1 MSRRFGSLT
10 WGTGCFWCKGD
21 QLSVVFKT
29 EREKMLAD
37 KPYRPTDPE
46 LAKMHERAQR
56 LLTAFNTAEQD
67 QLEQRQQVIRQLF
80 ARVGQ
85 NVEIKPTFRC
95 DYGCHISA
103 GDNLYINY
111 DCTILDC
118 NTVTIGN
125 DVIMAPGVHIYTAYH
140 PTEPIM
146 RRSGLE
152 MAAPIVIG
160 DNVWIGGRSVICA
173 GVTIGNNT
181 TIGAGSV
188 VVRDLPANVIAV
200 GNPCRAV
207 RSL

>member
-1 MSRRFGSLT
+1 
-10 WGTGCFWCKGD
+10 
-21 QLSVVFKT
+21 
-29 EREKMLAD
+29 MLAD
-37 KPYRPTDPE
+37 EPYRPTDPE
-46 LAKMHERAQR
+46 LVEMHERAQR
-56 LLTAFNTAEQD
+56 LLAVFNAAGQGQPD
-67 QLEQRQQVIRQLF
+67 QRQQVIRRLLG
-80 ARVGQ
+80 RVGQ
-85 NVEIKPTFRC
+85 NAEIKPTFRC

-125 DVIMAPGVHIYTAYH
+125 DVMMAPGVHIDTAYH

-146 RRSGLE
+146 GRSGLA
-152 MAAPIVIG
+152 MTAPIVIG
-160 DNVWIGGRSVICA
+160 DNVWIGGRAVICA
-173 GVTIGNNT
+173 GVTIGDNT